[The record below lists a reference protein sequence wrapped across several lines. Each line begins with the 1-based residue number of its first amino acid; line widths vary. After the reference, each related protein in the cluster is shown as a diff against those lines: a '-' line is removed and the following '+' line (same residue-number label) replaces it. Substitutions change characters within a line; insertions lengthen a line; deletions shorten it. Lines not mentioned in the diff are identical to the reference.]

1 MRLDLISHHLPRL
14 KQLGKL
20 NKSFVMSLL
29 ITKPR
34 KQVYKFL
41 TIAYDSQP
49 KNSPF
54 ELPDGQVIQV
64 GSQKFRCPEAL
75 FKPAAI
81 GK

>member
-1 MRLDLISHHLPRL
+1 MRLGSTSHLLPKL
-14 KQLGKL
+14 KQLEILK
-20 NKSFVMSLL
+20 KSFAMWLL
-29 ITKPR
+29 ILKLK

-41 TIAYDSQP
+41 TIDYEKQP
-49 KNSPF
+49 NNSSF